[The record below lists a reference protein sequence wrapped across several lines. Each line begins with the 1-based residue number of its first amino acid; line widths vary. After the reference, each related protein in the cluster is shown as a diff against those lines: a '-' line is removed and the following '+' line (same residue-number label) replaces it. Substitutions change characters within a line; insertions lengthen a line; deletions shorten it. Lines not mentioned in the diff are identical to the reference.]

1 MAQDGDEGEALTVSE
16 GLNSGTVRAL
26 MSSFAQ
32 TVAHELDISN
42 RRCLEAASEEA
53 EEKGL
58 PGHIEK
64 CKDENMQS
72 VAQLGGRHGLQESP
86 QLHKVVDYLPQVFH
100 SFSFTVS
107 SYKKHSSNKVSLCFH
122 MYCPL
127 GILTGFVVHEI
138 FSPSISF
145 RLLQSILFIAK

>member
-1 MAQDGDEGEALTVSE
+1 MAQDGDEEEALTVSE
-16 GLNSGTVRAL
+16 GLNSGIVRAL

-64 CKDENMQS
+64 CKDENIQS
-72 VAQLGGRHGLQESP
+72 VAQLGGCHGLQESP
-86 QLHKVVDYLPQVFH
+86 QLHKVVDYLPKVFH
-100 SFSFTVS
+100 LFSFTVS
-107 SYKKHSSNKVSLCFH
+107 SYKKHSSNKFPCV
-122 MYCPL
+122 
-127 GILTGFVVHEI
+127 
-138 FSPSISF
+138 
-145 RLLQSILFIAK
+145 FICIVP

>member
-64 CKDENMQS
+64 CKDENIQS
-72 VAQLGGRHGLQESP
+72 VAQLGGRHGLQEAPSYIRW
-86 QLHKVVDYLPQVFH
+86 LTICHK
-100 SFSFTVS
+100 FS
-107 SYKKHSSNKVSLCFH
+107 
-122 MYCPL
+122 
-127 GILTGFVVHEI
+127 IR
-138 FSPSISF
+138 F
-145 RLLQSILFIAK
+145 RLLSPVTRNIVQIRFPCVFIRIVP